1 MRTPHCQ
8 IPIAPRSSRGMTLV
22 EIAVAMAVLALFA
35 AFAIPAYTDYVE
47 RARVAQARAD
57 IQDID
62 AKIAQFELTHP
73 GALPDSL
80 ADIGAAGLRDPWGR
94 PYQYLNLRDPANL
107 INARKDR
114 NLHPINSD
122 YDLYS
127 AGRDGRTVLPLT
139 AQLSQ
144 DDVIRARNGR
154 FVGLVRDYY

>member
-1 MRTPHCQ
+1 MRTPHRQ
-8 IPIAPRSSRGMTLV
+8 IPIEPRSSRGVTLV
-22 EIAVAMAVLALFA
+22 EIAVAIAVLALFA
-35 AFAIPAYTDYVE
+35 AIAFPGYADYVE

-62 AKIAQFELTHP
+62 TKIAQFEIANN

-94 PYQYLNLRDPANL
+94 PYQYLNLRNPANL
-107 INARKDR
+107 NDARKDR

-127 AGRDGRTVLPLT
+127 AGRDGMTVKPLT
-139 AQLSQ
+139 AQPSQ